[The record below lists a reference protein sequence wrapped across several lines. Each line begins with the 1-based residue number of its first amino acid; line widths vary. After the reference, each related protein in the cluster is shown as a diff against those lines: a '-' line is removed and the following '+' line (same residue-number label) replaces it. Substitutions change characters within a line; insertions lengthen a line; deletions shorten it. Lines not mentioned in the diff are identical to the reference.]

1 MTKTRIPYIAAAWA
15 LGTGVLALV
24 WTLTGDGYPFGAGN
38 PDDLHPMRGLPAD
51 VGEPLFAVVLLGVG
65 VLALATAGRHPIHPP
80 KPVRLGLL
88 GFGWATA
95 AALLVVVPGTDVL
108 TFAGYSPMLVLGAPF
123 GWPDVNYAEVFD
135 APLLFG
141 MWAVV
146 GGLLLVG
153 TLLQWQR
160 RTAGACVACGRHGA
174 IETWTRPAAAARW
187 GKVAAYVAAAVPLTY
202 AATRLAWVVAV
213 PLGISSDFLGEMQDN
228 GMILAAAGLG
238 GFAVVGAVL
247 TLGLVQ
253 RWGEVFPRWMVGLA
267 GRRVP
272 IKLAT
277 VPATIVAVA
286 VASAS
291 AGFLTSPEAL
301 ALVGEGSAATLPMVL
316 WPVWAVALAVATY
329 AYHLR
334 RRGQCATCGRGERA
348 EEDRRRPA
356 AVVGLAA

>member
-24 WTLTGDGYPFGAGN
+24 WTVTGGGYPFGANN
-38 PDDLHPMRGLPAD
+38 PDDLHPLRGLPAD
-51 VGEPLFAVVLLGVG
+51 VGAPLFAVALLGVG

-88 GFGWATA
+88 GFGWATVG
-95 AALLVVVPGTDVL
+95 ALLVAVPGTDVL
-108 TFAGYSPMLVLGAPF
+108 AFAGYSPMLLLGAPF
-123 GWPDVNYAEVFD
+123 GWPDVDYADVFD

-141 MWAVV
+141 LWAVV
-146 GGLLLVG
+146 GGLLLIP
-153 TLLQWQR
+153 TLLAWQR
-160 RTAGACVACGRHGA
+160 RAAGACVACGRHGA
-174 IETWTRPAAAARW
+174 VETWTRPAAAARW
-187 GKVAAYVAAAVPLTY
+187 GKVATYVAAAIPLTY
-202 AATRLAWVVAV
+202 AVTRLAWVVAI
-213 PLGISSDFLGEMQDN
+213 PLGIPSEFLGEMQDN
-228 GMILAAAGLG
+228 GMIWAGAGLG

-291 AGFLTSPEAL
+291 AGFLSSSQAL
-301 ALVGEGSAATLPMVL
+301 ALVGEGSATTLPMVL
-316 WPVWAVALAVATY
+316 WPAWAVALAVATY
-329 AYHLR
+329 AYQLR
-334 RRGQCATCGRGERA
+334 RRGQCATCGRGQRA
-348 EEDRRRPA
+348 EEDHRPA

>member
-1 MTKTRIPYIAAAWA
+1 MTCTRCAA
-15 LGTGVLALV
+15 
-24 WTLTGDGYPFGAGN
+24 
-38 PDDLHPMRGLPAD
+38 LPAD
-51 VGEPLFAVVLLGVG
+51 VGAPLFAVALLGVG

-80 KPVRLGLL
+80 QPLRLGLL

-108 TFAGYSPMLVLGAPF
+108 AFAGYSPMLLVGAPF
-123 GWPDVNYAEVFD
+123 GWPDVSYAEIFD

-141 MWAVV
+141 LWAVA
-146 GGLLLVG
+146 GGLLLG
-153 TLLQWQR
+153 ATLLAWQR
-160 RTAGACVACGRHGA
+160 RTTGACVACGRRDAG
-174 IETWTRPAAAARW
+174 RPAVAARW
-187 GKVAAYVAAAVPLTY
+187 GKVATYVAVAVPLTY
-202 AATRLAWVVAV
+202 AATRLAWVVTV
-213 PLGISSDFLGEMQDN
+213 PLGITSEFLGEMQDN
-228 GMILAAAGLG
+228 GMIVAAAGLG

-277 VPATIVAVA
+277 VPASIVAVA

-291 AGFLTSPEAL
+291 VAFLSSPKAL
-301 ALVGEGSAATLPMVL
+301 ALIGDGSAAVLPMVL
-316 WPVWAVALAVATY
+316 WPLWAVALAVATY

-334 RRGQCATCGRGERA
+334 RRGPCATCGRGERA
-348 EEDRRRPA
+348 DEEDRRPA
-356 AVVGLAA
+356 AVVSLAA